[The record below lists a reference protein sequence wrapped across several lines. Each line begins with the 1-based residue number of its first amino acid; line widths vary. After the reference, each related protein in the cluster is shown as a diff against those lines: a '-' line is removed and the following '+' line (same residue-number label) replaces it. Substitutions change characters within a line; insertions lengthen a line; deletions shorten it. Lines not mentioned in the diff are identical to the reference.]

1 MKKLSLTQYAK
12 LRGISRPGAWKAVK
26 KGNAPGVK
34 NYEFVG
40 NYLLIYVYPDF
51 FNEHSKNGVFIR

>member
-26 KGNAPGVK
+26 KGNAPGVIS
-34 NYEFVG
+34 YEFVG
-40 NYLLIYVYPDF
+40 NYLLIYVSADF
-51 FNEHSKNGVFIR
+51 FKENSKK